1 MKVIPSLTVFA
12 AVCTL
17 ASCSSNKAPSELLV
31 EANKVHLEA
40 VEIYEQAHDLFGKLK
55 SEAEAQKDSLH
66 LASLDS
72 IHDVLHHWKDGLYE
86 VPGFEHAHD
95 HHSDGGDG
103 HDHSHKP
110 APNMTD
116 QSMLDYQ
123 KTAKQAIEELLNF
136 LQTKSQQ

>member
-1 MKVIPSLTVFA
+1 MKVIPSLTVLA
-12 AVCTL
+12 AVCML
-17 ASCSSNKAPSELLV
+17 ASCSSKKGPSELL
-31 EANKVHLEA
+31 EQANVVHLEA
-40 VEIYEQAHDLFGKLK
+40 VGVYEEAHELFGKLK
-55 SEAEAQKDSLH
+55 AEAEAQKDSLSI
-66 LASLDS
+66 ASLDS

-95 HHSDGGDG
+95 HSDG

-123 KTAKQAIEELLNF
+123 KNAKQAIEEVLNF
-136 LQTKSQQ
+136 LQSKSQ